1 MKWAKTEEQ
10 LGTDDQNG
18 DRVIRNLNKTIRD
31 LCIEEYTSISA
42 VKVQGGKKKRIGRIK
57 SRPEPKS
64 KSGSKTKPVSDT
76 FEEWITY
83 PLSKTDES
91 AFYPKKFFPK
101 LYKPLPKLDEEGR
114 RRYEIFCGGFVHYH
128 DVIFKKYHIKDLYL
142 KYYGGNN
149 NKIKA
154 FEHKIYFEWF
164 DKDGKK
170 LNEKSKGGPVKVTIY
185 ITETPSLLNPNPP
198 DPPGPPPPY

>member
-10 LGTDDQNG
+10 LGTGSQNG
-18 DRVIRNLNKTIRD
+18 DQVINNLNKTTRD
-31 LCIEEYTSISA
+31 LCIEVYDSITDIKEQKGQ
-42 VKVQGGKKKRIGRIK
+42 VGKKKKRGVIK
-57 SRPEPKS
+57 SNS
-64 KSGSKTKPVSDT
+64 KSGSQSKPVADT

-83 PLSKTDES
+83 PLNKNDES
-91 AFYPKKFFPK
+91 AFYPKKFFPD

-114 RRYEIFCGGFVHYH
+114 RRYEIFCGGFLHYH

-142 KYYGGNN
+142 KYYGGSN
-149 NKIKA
+149 NKIKV

-164 DKDGKK
+164 DKNGKK
-170 LNEKSKGGPVKVTIY
+170 LNGKSKEVPVKVTIY
-185 ITETPSLLNPNPP
+185 ITETLPVLNPNPP